1 MRATLILFVFALFI
15 FNEAKS
21 QNDFIK
27 AYIINNT
34 NDTLQG
40 QIYYTGD
47 LNLTL
52 NCKFKPNNSDNL
64 IAYQPG
70 DIKGFYMDKNK
81 FFVSREV
88 NLDNNTKHFFLE
100 MLIKGEICILKLNT
114 ALKTR
119 YFIESLKD
127 GLTEIPYNENLI
139 YENDKIYLSSSKKHY
154 GILTHYTTKVPNLS
168 RIIHNIHEPTEKK
181 LINLIENY
189 HRLLHPNKEHTTFG
203 RKKAEIDAYI
213 ELNGGVPLYNSSLKT
228 SLNYPLYG
236 SLIHVST
243 SNLNKKLYL
252 KTGFILYHSNNY
264 NTDIG
269 NNKYKLKIPV
279 QVEYLPRKGRIKPR
293 LAYGF
298 NFYEPLPNITAFNV
312 GMITKIY
319 RSVYFTVNTETE
331 FNNRLLIIPKKLF
344 SFNTTAGISF
354 KIK

>member
-127 GLTEIPYNENLI
+127 GKNK
-139 YENDKIYLSSSKKHY
+139 DK
-154 GILTHYTTKVPNLS
+154 
-168 RIIHNIHEPTEKK
+168 
-181 LINLIENY
+181 
-189 HRLLHPNKEHTTFG
+189 
-203 RKKAEIDAYI
+203 
-213 ELNGGVPLYNSSLKT
+213 
-228 SLNYPLYG
+228 
-236 SLIHVST
+236 
-243 SNLNKKLYL
+243 
-252 KTGFILYHSNNY
+252 
-264 NTDIG
+264 
-269 NNKYKLKIPV
+269 
-279 QVEYLPRKGRIKPR
+279 
-293 LAYGF
+293 
-298 NFYEPLPNITAFNV
+298 
-312 GMITKIY
+312 
-319 RSVYFTVNTETE
+319 
-331 FNNRLLIIPKKLF
+331 
-344 SFNTTAGISF
+344 F
-354 KIK
+354 KI